1 MSFTLEDLTLG
12 DVEDVE
18 KYAGQPLASLADA
31 SSNKGRLMTAL
42 AWVIQRKENPK
53 FSLEDAKKM
62 PMGEITKLLN
72 SEDEAN
78 PTQE

>member
-12 DVEDVE
+12 DVEEVE

-31 SSNKGRLMTAL
+31 TSNKGRLMTAL
-42 AWVIQRKENPK
+42 AWVIKRKEDPK
-53 FSLEDAKKM
+53 FSIEDAKKM
-62 PMGEITKLLN
+62 PMGDITKLLN
-72 SEDEAN
+72 QED

>member
-12 DVEDVE
+12 DVEEVE

-31 SSNKGRLMTAL
+31 ESNKGRLMTAL
-42 AWVIQRKENPK
+42 AWVIKRKEDPK
-53 FSLEDAKKM
+53 FSIDDAKKM
-62 PMGEITKLLN
+62 PMGDITKLLN
-72 SEDEAN
+72 ADD

>member
-18 KYAGQPLASLADA
+18 TYAGQPLASLADA